1 MVISINQQF
10 GLIVFSLVSGII
22 TGVLFD
28 LYRLIRGFN
37 NSNKIITFIEDTL
50 FWIFTSV
57 VVFAFLLYTNYA
69 YIGMY
74 VYLWIGIGIYLYM
87 KLISRFFIRSQYKL
101 FKFLGRAFRVT
112 INLILYP
119 FQSIIYLIKIKNKG
133 NYKK

>member
-10 GLIVFSLVSGII
+10 GLIIFSLVSGII

-87 KLISRFFIRSQYKL
+87 KLISRFFISSQYKL
-101 FKFLGRAFRVT
+101 FKFLGRVFRVT
-112 INLILYP
+112 RNSILYP
-119 FQSIIYLIKIKNKG
+119 FEAIIYLIKIKNKG

>member
-10 GLIVFSLVSGII
+10 GLIIFSLVSGVI

-50 FWIFTSV
+50 FWVFTSV
-57 VVFAFLLYTNYA
+57 VVFTFLLYTNYA

-87 KLISRFFIRSQYKL
+87 KLISRFFISSQYKL
-101 FKFLGRAFRVT
+101 FKFLGRVFRVAR
-112 INLILYP
+112 NSILYP
-119 FQSIIYLIKIKNKG
+119 FQSIVYLIKIKNKG

>member
-10 GLIVFSLVSGII
+10 GLIIFNLVSGMI

-57 VVFAFLLYTNYA
+57 VVFTFLLYTNYA

-87 KLISRFFIRSQYKL
+87 KLISRFFISSQYKV
-101 FKFLGRAFRVT
+101 FKFLGRVFRVT
-112 INLILYP
+112 RNSILYP

>member
-10 GLIVFSLVSGII
+10 GLIVFSLISGII

-50 FWIFTSV
+50 FWIFTAV
-57 VVFAFLLYTNYA
+57 VVFIFLLYTNYA

-74 VYLWIGIGIYLYM
+74 LYMWIAIGIYLYM
-87 KLISRFFIRSQYKL
+87 KLASRIFINSQYKL
-101 FKFLGRAFRVT
+101 LKFLGKSFRII
-112 INLILYP
+112 INNILYP
-119 FQSIIYLIKIKNKG
+119 FQFILYLIRRKNKK
-133 NYKK
+133 N

>member
-10 GLIVFSLVSGII
+10 GLIIFSLVSGII

-87 KLISRFFIRSQYKL
+87 KLISRFFISYQYKL
-101 FKFLGRAFRVT
+101 FKFLGRVFRVT
-112 INLILYP
+112 RNSILYP
-119 FQSIIYLIKIKNKG
+119 FQAIIYLIKIKNKG